1 MVELI
6 GGGGTFHVEEGND
19 EKASDQFQVETGLGR
34 VTAWESAFQVCLLP
48 GNKLAVNVNEGMVE
62 VDLAGDTHVLSGGQG
77 QLFNRGAGRFSR
89 EFRGYLT
96 AIDDRAI
103 FIRRGNGSELEFPLA
118 DNLQVMIDRKP
129 ARRADL
135 VPGTIVY
142 LEQAE
147 DQLAVGVIRAEGPTH
162 GGVVQAVDP
171 GARTI
176 TVVKQRFA
184 PVVRAQRAYTI
195 APDAQV
201 TIGGTPAPLSE
212 VQAGAK
218 VMLRLSV
225 DRKTVVHV
233 AAGGK
238 SDGR

>member
-6 GGGGTFHVEEGND
+6 GGGGTFYVEEGND
-19 EKASDQFQVETGLGR
+19 EKVSDQFQVETGLGR
-34 VTAWESAFQVCLLP
+34 VTALESAFKVHLLP
-48 GNKLAVNVNEGMVE
+48 GNKLAVNVNEGLVE
-62 VDLAGDTHVLSGGQG
+62 VDLAGDVHVLSSGQG

-89 EFRGYLT
+89 EFRGFLT
-96 AIDDRAI
+96 AIDNQAV
-103 FIRRGNGSELEFPLA
+103 FIRRGNGSELVFPLA
-118 DNLQVMIDRKP
+118 DSLKVMIDRKP

-135 VPGTIVY
+135 APGTIVY
-142 LEQAE
+142 LEQSE
-147 DQLAVGVIRAEGPTH
+147 DQLAVGIIRAEGPTN

-171 GARTI
+171 DARTI
-176 TVVKQRFA
+176 TVVKQRSA
-184 PVVRAQRAYTI
+184 PVGRAQRVYTI

-233 AAGGK
+233 AVSGK
-238 SDGR
+238 SDGH